1 MKAILTAV
9 ALASTGIATTAI
21 ANNSFEYGWM
31 TGALPG
37 TELVAANVVRKPAFT
52 GDKSEQVQAMDQ
64 ATAALNSDYC
74 QKKGSSFIADP
85 KIIIFDKGIG
95 EWMIGGVCR

>member
-1 MKAILTAV
+1 MKTILTAI
-9 ALASTGIATTAI
+9 ALASVGVATTAT
-21 ANNSFEYGWM
+21 ANSDFKYGWL

-37 TELVAANVVRKPAFT
+37 TELVAANVVREPAFV
-52 GDKSEQVQAMDQ
+52 GEKEEQVQAMDQ
-64 ATAALNSDYC
+64 AAAALNQDYC
-74 QKKGSSFIADP
+74 SKKGSQFVPDP

>member
-9 ALASTGIATTAI
+9 ALASTGMVGTAV
-21 ANNSFEYGWM
+21 ANSSFEYGWM

-37 TELVAANVVRKPAFT
+37 TELVAANVVRKPAFV

-64 ATAALNSDYC
+64 ATEALNSDYC
-74 QKKGSSFIADP
+74 EKKGTSFIADP

-95 EWMIGGVCR
+95 EWMIGGICR

>member
-1 MKAILTAV
+1 MKAIITAV
-9 ALASTGIATTAI
+9 ALATAGMATTAV
-21 ANNSFEYGWM
+21 ANADFKYGWL

-37 TELVAANVVRKPAFT
+37 TELIAANVVREPAFI
-52 GDKSEQVQAMDQ
+52 GDKGEQVQAMDQ
-64 ATAALNSDYC
+64 ATSALNSDYC
-74 QKKGSSFIADP
+74 GKKGESFVADP

>member
-1 MKAILTAV
+1 MKAILIAVAMGMTGVATTAV
-9 ALASTGIATTAI
+9 ANAD
-21 ANNSFEYGWM
+21 FEYGWM

-37 TELVAANVVRKPAFT
+37 TEIVGANVVRNPVFVGNK
-52 GDKSEQVQAMDQ
+52 DEQVEAMDK
-64 ATAALNSDYC
+64 ATSALNQDYC
-74 QKKGSSFIADP
+74 GKKGASFIADP